1 LNSEPTRCSA
11 ASLHESG
18 VEFIVA
24 YGMVVVMLAADALSE
39 ATVYLT
45 RP

>member
-18 VEFIVA
+18 VEFIAA
-24 YGMVVVMLAADALSE
+24 YGTGVVMLAADAPSK